1 MSRRLTWS
9 TTDTILEG
17 VTDVTIGIGETLREA
32 RESQE
37 RTAQA
42 VALSLKVRTDHVTA
56 LEEEDWEVFGADAY
70 ARGHLRNYA
79 RELGLDP
86 APLMAEYD
94 RHVSREDRTA
104 HMIADGPVATQ
115 PREPLPA
122 WVSIGGV
129 AALVIVALVV
139 IGQVFGGRTPAPADP
154 VDDVVATGTET
165 SSEPTPEPTTATPTP
180 EPTPTFDGVQL
191 LLAFEDDS
199 WVRIT
204 VDGETVREGVVNQGE
219 VQEFQGSQS
228 VTVRYGN
235 AGGVRVQ
242 LNGSDLG
249 FPGSS
254 GEVTEVTYTP
264 EGPGADGTAEA

>member
-1 MSRRLTWS
+1 M
-9 TTDTILEG
+9 TT
-17 VTDVTIGIGETLREA
+17 GIGETLRAA
-32 RESQE
+32 REAQE

-94 RHVSREDRTA
+94 RHVQRDDRTA

-122 WVSIGGV
+122 WVSLGGV
-129 AALVIVALVV
+129 AVLVIGALVV
-139 IGQVFGGRTPAPADP
+139 IGQLFGGRTPAPASPTDDVAATSTP
-154 VDDVVATGTET
+154 TETETEDVVAAP
-165 SSEPTPEPTTATPTP
+165 SPTASP

-204 VDGETVREGVVNQGE
+204 VDGETVTEGVVDQGQ
-219 VQEFQGSQS
+219 VQEISGNEQ
-228 VTVRYGN
+228 VTVRFGN

-249 FPGSS
+249 FPGGS

-264 EGPGADGTAEA
+264 EGPAGADGAAEA